1 MGLRFRRLRRMS
13 SGEDAIT
20 TPPASSCNTQP
31 QGGAAPNNASSEEDE
46 ANDCVAELS
55 RPVRPLPIKDGYLH
69 VLSGDHLWFRSA
81 RVAMWRTTSLH
92 CFISI
97 LQRGYIEG
105 FPSRKRCK
113 RHLRLYVALHAEK
126 LDAYYE
132 LSDKVPVISVS
143 LAGCEVVTP
152 DKVTGSAPGEVCF
165 PIQLVKKRHEMTFL
179 KAKQCAPVKPF
190 VFIKKRILSRPEYS
204 SSIQL
209 TCALLCAPQ
218 DSAPVC
224 FAADTVQEQQS
235 WGDELRRRTQA
246 CSLSIQGLNLEGC
259 SSLPAAAGVQS
270 KVQPDEN
277 VLAQTLEL
285 LDELLKKKSDGKK
298 LKKGD
303 EAMGMSQD
311 VEEVEQASI
320 MAHQEALRKATHLR
334 QRKISTEL
342 KVETLQKQ
350 LRKPSK
356 KSQPRAIPELPEG
369 RELVEEQ
376 LQELTQKL
384 RLLEGNLGQ
393 TERQAQK
400 VRREWDKKM
409 EEVYQHLFENRFLT
423 PEDALRENWERGG
436 GDSSTPRITVSRDEG
451 RSGGSLRVRA
461 AKLIPSSRGKKKED
475 ANGSVIKK
483 SASNT
488 SLNNGSGKA
497 GDESDDTTKSSDS
510 KEMEDTRTAS
520 KSRRSPLRII
530 GDFLESR
537 KGRFGSTHRKVKPGD
552 SFRSRSE
559 HKRLKAHHSSTR
571 SAAAVAAVVAVA
583 EAAGDAASLMSADGP
598 HMELPYLQL
607 LEQESRLPSPAVEYP
622 PSSQAEGNP
631 AWRAG
636 SSPPEELASPG
647 AEPGGAKDGEH
658 TAALAAVV
666 AARNEELP
674 LLHTDSGSC
683 CSEDDARS
691 LDSGSKLFSEDP
703 DGNVRCHIDPEILAE
718 IEAFEKMAQS
728 YLKRHGHDFPF

>member
-1 MGLRFRRLRRMS
+1 MPTLHGWCAPLFGGTISPPPVSEASGSGARHGRDGSSGSGPPAVMGLRFRRLRRMS
-13 SGEDAIT
+13 SGEDAL
-20 TPPASSCNTQP
+20 TPSSSSSGAQP
-31 QGGAAPNNASSEEDE
+31 PQQAQGSAQPPTNGSSEEEE
-46 ANDCVAELS
+46 ACDGLAELS

-69 VLSGDHLWFRSA
+69 VLSGDQLWF
-81 RVAMWRTTSLH
+81 
-92 CFISI
+92 
-97 LQRGYIEG
+97 
-105 FPSRKRCK
+105 
-113 RHLRLYVALHAEK
+113 RLYVALHAEK

-132 LSDKVPVISVS
+132 VSDKAPVISVS

-152 DKVTGSAPGEVCF
+152 GKVTGSAPGEVCF
-165 PIQLVKKRHEMTFL
+165 PIQLVKKE
-179 KAKQCAPVKPF
+179 
-190 VFIKKRILSRPEYS
+190 
-204 SSIQL
+204 
-209 TCALLCAPQ
+209 
-218 DSAPVC
+218 SAPVC
-224 FAADTVQEQQS
+224 FAADTAQEQQS
-235 WGDELRRRTQA
+235 WGEELRRRTQA

-259 SSLPAAAGVQS
+259 SSYPSPPGVQS

-303 EAMGMSQD
+303 ESMGMSQD

-342 KVETLQKQ
+342 KVETLQRQ

-409 EEVYQHLFENRFLT
+409 EEVYQHLFENRYLS
-423 PEDALRENWERGG
+423 PEDALRENWA
-436 GDSSTPRITVSRDEG
+436 DSSAPRILVSRTQDEG

-461 AKLIPSSRGKKKED
+461 AKFMPSSRAKKKEE
-475 ANGSVIKK
+475 ASNNGSIIKK

-488 SLNNGSGKA
+488 SLNNGAGKA

-537 KGRFGSTHRKVKPGD
+537 KGRFGSTHKK
-552 SFRSRSE
+552 SFRGRSE
-559 HKRLKAHHSSTR
+559 SQNKRLKAHHGGGGGGGTGAALATVGATATAASS
-571 SAAAVAAVVAVA
+571 A
-583 EAAGDAASLMSADGP
+583 DAASLLSAEEQ
-598 HMELPYLQL
+598 HLELPYLQL
-607 LEQESRLPSPAVEYP
+607 QEQESRLPSPAVEHP
-622 PSSQAEGNP
+622 PSSHGASLEGNGHP
-631 AWRAG
+631 AWRSG
-636 SSPPEELASPG
+636 SSPPPEDLASPG
-647 AEPGGAKDGEH
+647 GSEPRGVLEGGGGPGEAKDGDH
-658 TAALAAVV
+658 AALVAAVV
-666 AARNEELP
+666 ARNEELP

-683 CSEDDARS
+683 CSEDDAHS
-691 LDSGSKLFSEDP
+691 LDSGSRLLSEDP
-703 DGNVRCHIDPEILAE
+703 DGNVRCHIDPEIMAE
-718 IEAFEKMAQS
+718 IDAFEQMAQT

>member
-1 MGLRFRRLRRMS
+1 MLAEPKPSRQS
-13 SGEDAIT
+13 SK
-20 TPPASSCNTQP
+20 S
-31 QGGAAPNNASSEEDE
+31 
-46 ANDCVAELS
+46 LS
-55 RPVRPLPIKDGYLH
+55 RLNVD
-69 VLSGDHLWFRSA
+69 
-81 RVAMWRTTSLH
+81 
-92 CFISI
+92 
-97 LQRGYIEG
+97 
-105 FPSRKRCK
+105 
-113 RHLRLYVALHAEK
+113 
-126 LDAYYE
+126 
-132 LSDKVPVISVS
+132 
-143 LAGCEVVTP
+143 
-152 DKVTGSAPGEVCF
+152 
-165 PIQLVKKRHEMTFL
+165 
-179 KAKQCAPVKPF
+179 
-190 VFIKKRILSRPEYS
+190 S
-204 SSIQL
+204 S
-209 TCALLCAPQ
+209 
-218 DSAPVC
+218 PVC

-259 SSLPAAAGVQS
+259 SSLPAAPEVQS
-270 KVQPDEN
+270 NVQKDEN

-285 LDELLKKKSDGKK
+285 LDELLKKKSDGRK
-298 LKKGD
+298 LKRGD

-356 KSQPRAIPELPEG
+356 KSQPKAAIPELPEG

-409 EEVYQHLFENRFLT
+409 EEVYQHLFENKFLA
-423 PEDALRENWERGG
+423 PEDAFRENWDRGG
-436 GDSSTPRITVSRDEG
+436 AGDPSSTPRILVSRTQDEA

-461 AKLIPSSRGKKKED
+461 AKFIPSSRAKKKEAD
-475 ANGSVIKK
+475 TNGSIKK

-552 SFRSRSE
+552 SFRGHERSE
-559 HKRLKAHHSSTR
+559 SQSKRLKAHHGGGGGGGGGGGT
-571 SAAAVAAVVAVA
+571 SATAGQAASA
-583 EAAGDAASLMSADGP
+583 DAASILSADDP
-598 HMELPYLQL
+598 HMGMPYRQL
-607 LEQESRLPSPAVEYP
+607 VEHDETRLPSPAVEEP
-622 PSSQAEGNP
+622 PSQAEGNGQP
-631 AWRAG
+631 SWR
-636 SSPPEELASPG
+636 STSTPPGELTSPG
-647 AEPGGAKDGEH
+647 THPRSAGDGEPPG
-658 TAALAAVV
+658 TQA
-666 AARNEELP
+666 AARNAANEELP

-691 LDSGSKLFSEDP
+691 LDSGSKLLSEDP

-718 IEAFEKMAQS
+718 IEAFEQMAQN

>member
-1 MGLRFRRLRRMS
+1 MLAEPKPSRQS
-13 SGEDAIT
+13 SK
-20 TPPASSCNTQP
+20 S
-31 QGGAAPNNASSEEDE
+31 
-46 ANDCVAELS
+46 LS
-55 RPVRPLPIKDGYLH
+55 R
-69 VLSGDHLWFRSA
+69 
-81 RVAMWRTTSLH
+81 
-92 CFISI
+92 
-97 LQRGYIEG
+97 
-105 FPSRKRCK
+105 
-113 RHLRLYVALHAEK
+113 
-126 LDAYYE
+126 LDV
-132 LSDKVPVISVS
+132 D
-143 LAGCEVVTP
+143 
-152 DKVTGSAPGEVCF
+152 
-165 PIQLVKKRHEMTFL
+165 
-179 KAKQCAPVKPF
+179 
-190 VFIKKRILSRPEYS
+190 S
-204 SSIQL
+204 S
-209 TCALLCAPQ
+209 
-218 DSAPVC
+218 PVC

-259 SSLPAAAGVQS
+259 SSLPTAPEVQS
-270 KVQPDEN
+270 NVQKDEN

-285 LDELLKKKSDGKK
+285 LDELLRKKSDGKK
-298 LKKGD
+298 LKRGD

-356 KSQPRAIPELPEG
+356 KSQPKAAIPELPEG

-409 EEVYQHLFENRFLT
+409 EEVYQHLFENKFLT
-423 PEDALRENWERGG
+423 PEDALRENWDRGG
-436 GDSSTPRITVSRDEG
+436 AGDSSSTPRILVSRTQDEA

-461 AKLIPSSRGKKKED
+461 AKFIPSSRTKKKEAD
-475 ANGSVIKK
+475 TNGSIKK

-552 SFRSRSE
+552 SFRGHERSE
-559 HKRLKAHHSSTR
+559 SQSKRLKAHHGGGGGGGTSGTAGQAA
-571 SAAAVAAVVAVA
+571 SA
-583 EAAGDAASLMSADGP
+583 DAASILSADDP
-598 HMELPYLQL
+598 HMGMPYRQL
-607 LEQESRLPSPAVEYP
+607 VEHDETRLSSPAVEEP
-622 PSSQAEGNP
+622 PSQAEGNGHSS
-631 AWRAG
+631 WRST
-636 SSPPEELASPG
+636 SSPPAELPSPG
-647 AEPGGAKDGEH
+647 AHPGPAGDGELPG
-658 TAALAAVV
+658 TPAAAGNAA
-666 AARNEELP
+666 NEELP

-691 LDSGSKLFSEDP
+691 LDSGSKLLSEDP
-703 DGNVRCHIDPEILAE
+703 DGNERCHIDPEILAE
-718 IEAFEKMAQS
+718 IEAFEQMAQN

>member
-1 MGLRFRRLRRMS
+1 MRSKSPPSECEQCGEQRAQS
-13 SGEDAIT
+13 INGED
-20 TPPASSCNTQP
+20 P
-31 QGGAAPNNASSEEDE
+31 
-46 ANDCVAELS
+46 
-55 RPVRPLPIKDGYLH
+55 
-69 VLSGDHLWFRSA
+69 
-81 RVAMWRTTSLH
+81 
-92 CFISI
+92 
-97 LQRGYIEG
+97 
-105 FPSRKRCK
+105 
-113 RHLRLYVALHAEK
+113 LRL
-126 LDAYYE
+126 
-132 LSDKVPVISVS
+132 
-143 LAGCEVVTP
+143 
-152 DKVTGSAPGEVCF
+152 
-165 PIQLVKKRHEMTFL
+165 
-179 KAKQCAPVKPF
+179 
-190 VFIKKRILSRPEYS
+190 VFIMLSEPKPLRQTS
-204 SSIQL
+204 RSLNQL
-209 TCALLCAPQ
+209 DTE
-218 DSAPVC
+218 SAPVC
-224 FAADTVQEQQS
+224 FAADTAQEQQS
-235 WGDELRRRTQA
+235 WGEELRRRTQA

-259 SSLPAAAGVQS
+259 SSYPSPPGVQS

-303 EAMGMSQD
+303 ESMGMSQD

-342 KVETLQKQ
+342 KVETLQRQ

-409 EEVYQHLFENRFLT
+409 EEVYQHLFENRYLS
-423 PEDALRENWERGG
+423 PEDALRENWA
-436 GDSSTPRITVSRDEG
+436 DSSSAPRILVSRTQDEG

-461 AKLIPSSRGKKKED
+461 AKFMPRSKKQKEEAGTSSN
-475 ANGSVIKK
+475 NGSIIKK

-488 SLNNGSGKA
+488 SLNNGAGKA

-537 KGRFGSTHRKVKPGD
+537 KGRFGSTHKK
-552 SFRSRSE
+552 SFRGRTESQN
-559 HKRLKAHHSSTR
+559 KRLKAHHGGGGGGGTGAALATVGATATAASS
-571 SAAAVAAVVAVA
+571 A
-583 EAAGDAASLMSADGP
+583 DAASLLSAEEQ

-607 LEQESRLPSPAVEYP
+607 QEQESRLPSPAVEHP
-622 PSSQAEGNP
+622 PSSHGTTAATEDNGHP
-631 AWRAG
+631 AWRTG
-636 SSPPEELASPG
+636 SSPPPEELASPG
-647 AEPGGAKDGEH
+647 GSEPRVGGPGGAKDGDH
-658 TAALAAVV
+658 ATLLAAVV
-666 AARNEELP
+666 ARNEELP

-683 CSEDDARS
+683 CSEDDAHS
-691 LDSGSKLFSEDP
+691 LDSGSRLLSEDP
-703 DGNVRCHIDPEILAE
+703 DGNVRCHIDPEIMAE
-718 IEAFEKMAQS
+718 IEAFEQMAQS

>member
-1 MGLRFRRLRRMS
+1 M
-13 SGEDAIT
+13 
-20 TPPASSCNTQP
+20 
-31 QGGAAPNNASSEEDE
+31 
-46 ANDCVAELS
+46 
-55 RPVRPLPIKDGYLH
+55 
-69 VLSGDHLWFRSA
+69 
-81 RVAMWRTTSLH
+81 
-92 CFISI
+92 
-97 LQRGYIEG
+97 
-105 FPSRKRCK
+105 
-113 RHLRLYVALHAEK
+113 
-126 LDAYYE
+126 
-132 LSDKVPVISVS
+132 
-143 LAGCEVVTP
+143 
-152 DKVTGSAPGEVCF
+152 
-165 PIQLVKKRHEMTFL
+165 
-179 KAKQCAPVKPF
+179 
-190 VFIKKRILSRPEYS
+190 
-204 SSIQL
+204 
-209 TCALLCAPQ
+209 
-218 DSAPVC
+218 C
-224 FAADTVQEQQS
+224 FAADTAQEQQS
-235 WGDELRRRTQA
+235 WGEELRRRTQA

-259 SSLPAAAGVQS
+259 SSYTTAPGVQS

-303 EAMGMSQD
+303 ESMGMSQD

-342 KVETLQKQ
+342 KVETLQRQ

-356 KSQPRAIPELPEG
+356 KSQPKAIPELPEG

-409 EEVYQHLFENRFLT
+409 EEVYQHLFENRYLS
-423 PEDALRENWERGG
+423 PEDALRENWA
-436 GDSSTPRITVSRDEG
+436 DSSSAPRILVSRTQDEG

-461 AKLIPSSRGKKKED
+461 AKFMPSSRSKKKEE
-475 ANGSVIKK
+475 AAAAAAGSNNGGSIIRK

-488 SLNNGSGKA
+488 SLNNGAGKA

-537 KGRFGSTHRKVKPGD
+537 KGRFGSTHKK
-552 SFRSRSE
+552 SFRGRTESQN
-559 HKRLKAHHSSTR
+559 KRLKAHHGGGGTGAALATVGATATAASS
-571 SAAAVAAVVAVA
+571 A
-583 EAAGDAASLMSADGP
+583 DAASLLSAEEQ

-607 LEQESRLPSPAVEYP
+607 QEQESRLPSPAVEHP
-622 PSSQAEGNP
+622 PSSHGATAAATEGNGHP
-631 AWRAG
+631 AWRTG
-636 SSPPEELASPG
+636 CSPPPEELASPG
-647 AEPGGAKDGEH
+647 ASDHRVGGPGEAKDGDH
-658 TAALAAVV
+658 AALVAAV

-683 CSEDDARS
+683 CSEDDAHS
-691 LDSGSKLFSEDP
+691 LDSGSRLLSEDP
-703 DGNVRCHIDPEILAE
+703 DGNVRCHIDPEIMAE
-718 IEAFEKMAQS
+718 IEAFEQMAQS

>member
-1 MGLRFRRLRRMS
+1 M
-13 SGEDAIT
+13 
-20 TPPASSCNTQP
+20 
-31 QGGAAPNNASSEEDE
+31 
-46 ANDCVAELS
+46 
-55 RPVRPLPIKDGYLH
+55 
-69 VLSGDHLWFRSA
+69 
-81 RVAMWRTTSLH
+81 
-92 CFISI
+92 
-97 LQRGYIEG
+97 
-105 FPSRKRCK
+105 
-113 RHLRLYVALHAEK
+113 
-126 LDAYYE
+126 
-132 LSDKVPVISVS
+132 
-143 LAGCEVVTP
+143 
-152 DKVTGSAPGEVCF
+152 
-165 PIQLVKKRHEMTFL
+165 
-179 KAKQCAPVKPF
+179 
-190 VFIKKRILSRPEYS
+190 
-204 SSIQL
+204 
-209 TCALLCAPQ
+209 
-218 DSAPVC
+218 C
-224 FAADTVQEQQS
+224 FAADTAQEQQS
-235 WGDELRRRTQA
+235 WGEELRKRTQA

-259 SSLPAAAGVQS
+259 SSYPSAPGVQS

-303 EAMGMSQD
+303 ESMGMSQD

-342 KVETLQKQ
+342 KVETLQRQ

-409 EEVYQHLFENRFLT
+409 EEVYQHLFENRHLS
-423 PEDALRENWERGG
+423 PEDALRENWA
-436 GDSSTPRITVSRDEG
+436 DSSSAPRILVSRTQDEG

-461 AKLIPSSRGKKKED
+461 AKFMPRSKKQKEEAGCSSN
-475 ANGSVIKK
+475 NGSIIRK

-488 SLNNGSGKA
+488 SLNNGAGKA

-537 KGRFGSTHRKVKPGD
+537 KGRFGSTHKK
-552 SFRSRSE
+552 SFRGRTESQN
-559 HKRLKAHHSSTR
+559 KRLKAHHGGGGTGAALATVGATATAASS
-571 SAAAVAAVVAVA
+571 A
-583 EAAGDAASLMSADGP
+583 DAASLLSAEEQ

-607 LEQESRLPSPAVEYP
+607 QEQESRLPSPTVEHPP
-622 PSSQAEGNP
+622 PSHGPTAATEDNGHP
-631 AWRAG
+631 AWRTG
-636 SSPPEELASPG
+636 SSPPPGELASPG
-647 AEPGGAKDGEH
+647 GSDSRIGGTGQAKEGDH
-658 TAALAAVV
+658 ATLLAAVV
-666 AARNEELP
+666 ARNEELP

-683 CSEDDARS
+683 CSEDDAHS
-691 LDSGSKLFSEDP
+691 LDSGSRLLSEDP
-703 DGNVRCHIDPEILAE
+703 DGNVRCHIDPEIMAE
-718 IEAFEKMAQS
+718 IEAFELMAQS

>member
-1 MGLRFRRLRRMS
+1 MPTLHAWCPPLFGGSLAPLPSAEAGGRHGGGSSGSRHGPAVMGLRFRRLRRMS
-13 SGEDAIT
+13 SGEDAL
-20 TPPASSCNTQP
+20 TPSSSGAQP
-31 QGGAAPNNASSEEDE
+31 QQPTQGSAQPPTNGSSEEEE
-46 ANDCVAELS
+46 ACDGLAELS

-69 VLSGDHLWFRSA
+69 VLSGDHLWFR
-81 RVAMWRTTSLH
+81 
-92 CFISI
+92 
-97 LQRGYIEG
+97 
-105 FPSRKRCK
+105 
-113 RHLRLYVALHAEK
+113 LYVALHAEQ

-132 LSDKVPVISVS
+132 VSDKVPVISVS

-165 PIQLVKKRHEMTFL
+165 PIQLVKKE
-179 KAKQCAPVKPF
+179 
-190 VFIKKRILSRPEYS
+190 
-204 SSIQL
+204 
-209 TCALLCAPQ
+209 
-218 DSAPVC
+218 SAPVC
-224 FAADTVQEQQS
+224 FAADTAQEQQS
-235 WGDELRRRTQA
+235 WGEELRRRTQA

-259 SSLPAAAGVQS
+259 SSFPSPPGVQS
-270 KVQPDEN
+270 KVQLDEN

-303 EAMGMSQD
+303 ESMGMSQD

-342 KVETLQKQ
+342 KVETLQRQ

-409 EEVYQHLFENRFLT
+409 EEVYQHLFENRYLS
-423 PEDALRENWERGG
+423 PEDALRENWA
-436 GDSSTPRITVSRDEG
+436 DSSAPRILVSRTQDEG

-461 AKLIPSSRGKKKED
+461 AKFMPSSRAKKKED
-475 ANGSVIKK
+475 ASHNGSIIKK

-488 SLNNGSGKA
+488 SLNNGAGKA

-537 KGRFGSTHRKVKPGD
+537 KGRFGSTHKK
-552 SFRSRSE
+552 SFRGRSE
-559 HKRLKAHHSSTR
+559 SQNKRLKAHHGGGGGGGTGAALATVGATATAASS
-571 SAAAVAAVVAVA
+571 A
-583 EAAGDAASLMSADGP
+583 DAASLLSAEEQ

-607 LEQESRLPSPAVEYP
+607 QEQESRLASPAVEHP
-622 PSSQAEGNP
+622 PSSHGAATEGNGHS
-631 AWRAG
+631 AWRSG
-636 SSPPEELASPG
+636 SSPPPEELASPG
-647 AEPGGAKDGEH
+647 GSEPRRGSGGGGTAEAKDGDH
-658 TAALAAVV
+658 AALVAAVV
-666 AARNEELP
+666 ARNEELP

-683 CSEDDARS
+683 CSEDDAHS
-691 LDSGSKLFSEDP
+691 LDSGSRLLSEDP

-718 IEAFEKMAQS
+718 IEAFEQMAQS

>member
-1 MGLRFRRLRRMS
+1 MPNVPLWCGGSPSGGVGSGISNKHHGSVRAPAVMGLRFRRLRRMS

-69 VLSGDHLWFRSA
+69 VLSGDHLWFR
-81 RVAMWRTTSLH
+81 
-92 CFISI
+92 
-97 LQRGYIEG
+97 
-105 FPSRKRCK
+105 
-113 RHLRLYVALHAEK
+113 LYVALHAEK

-165 PIQLVKKRHEMTFL
+165 PIQLVKK
-179 KAKQCAPVKPF
+179 
-190 VFIKKRILSRPEYS
+190 
-204 SSIQL
+204 
-209 TCALLCAPQ
+209 